1 MPADGADEHRAL
13 VAGIH
18 TGGVH
23 AGTAPVE
30 FLHDGTGHLFGL
42 GGDDHG
48 ALLGVHAVDHLID
61 DHARQVTGDH
71 GVQGAVQIAVD
82 QSRTHDDHSVGDQVG
97 GADGDVFL
105 SVDPFGDDVHTA
117 GGAAGAEDQAI
128 AHAHDDA
135 AVREAVAPY
144 VKATIERI
152 NTNVAGRNEFLK
164 EFGDKEGAYLY
175 VIVATGNIYEDIIQA
190 KAGAKQGADI
200 IAVIRTTGQ
209 SLLDYVPYGA
219 TTEGFGGTYA
229 TQENFRLM
237 REALDEVG
245 REQKRYIR
253 LCNYC
258 SGLCMPEIA
267 AMGALERLDV
277 MLNDALYGI
286 LFRDINMQR
295 TIVDQ
300 YFSRVINGYA
310 GVIINTGED
319 NYLTTDDA
327 ITSAHTVLASQFL
340 NEAFAL
346 RAGMREEQM
355 GLGHAFEMD
364 PSGENT
370 FLYELAQAQMAR
382 EIFPKAPLKYMPP
395 TKFMTGNI
403 FRGHIQDALFNM
415 IAILTGQKLQ
425 LLGMMTEAIHTPF
438 MSDRALSIE
447 NAQYIFRTMKDLGGE
462 LIYKENG
469 IIRNRANEV
478 LTKAT
483 DLLVEIEKLG
493 LFTTIE
499 KGIFADVKRPKD
511 GGKGLNGVVVKDE
524 KHFNPFIEEMKGKVA
539 AE

>member
-1 MPADGADEHRAL
+1 MELVEKARASASKVADDVQEFIDAHTTVTVERA
-13 VAGIH
+13 VCR
-18 TGGVH
+18 
-23 AGTAPVE
+23 
-30 FLHDGTGHLFGL
+30 
-42 GGDDHG
+42 
-48 ALLGVHAVDHLID
+48 LLGIDGVNDVDVPLPNVVVDHLLEKGILP
-61 DHARQVTGDH
+61 
-71 GVQGAVQIAVD
+71 
-82 QSRTHDDHSVGDQVG
+82 G
-97 GADGDVFL
+97 GAAFYVGNAMAEFGI
-105 SVDPFGDDVHTA
+105 DPQAVAEKVAAGEIDLTKVPVHTA
-117 GGAAGAEDQAI
+117 EEVR
-128 AHAHDDA
+128 
-135 AVREAVAPY
+135 AVIMPV
-144 VKATIERI
+144 VNATLERI
-152 NTNVAGRNEFLK
+152 NSNVATRNAFLK
-164 EFGDKEGAYLY
+164 EHGDKEGPYLY
-175 VIVATGNIYEDIIQA
+175 IIVATGNIYEDIIQA

-237 REALDEVG
+237 RAALDEVG
-245 REQKRYIR
+245 AEEKRYIR

-300 YFSRVINGYA
+300 YFSRVINGFA

-327 ITSAHTVLASQFL
+327 VASAHTVLASQFL

-346 RAGMREEQM
+346 KAGLPEEQM

-364 PSGENT
+364 PEVEDA
-370 FLYELAQAQMAR
+370 FVMELAQAQMAR

-415 IAILTGQKLQ
+415 VTAITGQKLQ

-438 MSDRALSIE
+438 MSDRALAIE
-447 NAQYIFRTMKDLGGE
+447 NAQYIFRTMKSFGDEISFKKGGLVE
-462 LIYKENG
+462 S
-469 IIRNRANEV
+469 RANEV

-483 DLLVEIEKLG
+483 NLLGEIEELG
-493 LFTTIE
+493 LFATLE
-499 KGIFADVKRPKD
+499 KGIFADVKRPRD
-511 GGKGLNGVVVKDE
+511 GGKGLEGVVTKDSVY
-524 KHFNPFIEEMKGKVA
+524 FNPFIELMLEGGKA
-539 AE
+539 

>member
-1 MPADGADEHRAL
+1 MESKLNLNLEL
-13 VAGIH
+13 VAKARASASK
-18 TGGVH
+18 V
-23 AGTAPVE
+23 A
-30 FLHDGTGHLFGL
+30 
-42 GGDDHG
+42 DD
-48 ALLGVHAVDHLID
+48 
-61 DHARQVTGDH
+61 
-71 GVQGAVQIAVD
+71 VQQFI
-82 QSRTHDDHSVGDQVG
+82 
-97 GADGDVFL
+97 
-105 SVDPFGDDVHTA
+105 DVHTTVTVERA
-117 GGAAGAEDQAI
+117 VCRLLGIDGVNDVEVPLPNVVVDHMLEKGILPGGAAFYIGNAMAEYHCDPQTVAEKVNAGEIDLSRVPVHTAEEIRAAI
-128 AHAHDDA
+128 MP
-135 AVREAVAPY
+135 VVN
-144 VKATIERI
+144 ATLERI
-152 NTNVAGRNEFLK
+152 NQNVATRNEFLK
-164 EFGDKEGAYLY
+164 EFGDKEGPYLY
-175 VIVATGNIYEDIIQA
+175 IIVATGNIYEDIIQA

-237 REALDEVG
+237 RAALDEVG

-327 ITSAHTVLASQFL
+327 ITAAHTVLASQFL
-340 NEAFAL
+340 NEAFAV

-364 PSGENT
+364 PSVEDT

-415 IAILTGQKLQ
+415 VTILTG
-425 LLGMMTEAIHTPF
+425 
-438 MSDRALSIE
+438 
-447 NAQYIFRTMKDLGGE
+447 
-462 LIYKENG
+462 
-469 IIRNRANEV
+469 
-478 LTKAT
+478 
-483 DLLVEIEKLG
+483 
-493 LFTTIE
+493 
-499 KGIFADVKRPKD
+499 
-511 GGKGLNGVVVKDE
+511 
-524 KHFNPFIEEMKGKVA
+524 
-539 AE
+539 

>member
-1 MPADGADEHRAL
+1 MSKIGLNQAL
-13 VAGIH
+13 VDQARASAAHIADDTQVFVDSH
-18 TGGVH
+18 TTV
-23 AGTAPVE
+23 TVE
-30 FLHDGTGHLFGL
+30 R
-42 GGDDHG
+42 
-48 ALLGVHAVDHLID
+48 AVCRLLGIDGVNEVEVPMPNIVVDHLLEKGLLGKGAAWALGNAMCATGLGMQEIAEGISRGEID
-61 DHARQVTGDH
+61 LSTLSVHTDAEIR
-71 GVQGAVQIAVD
+71 AAVD
-82 QSRTHDDHSVGDQVG
+82 
-97 GADGDVFL
+97 
-105 SVDPFGDDVHTA
+105 P
-117 GGAAGAEDQAI
+117 
-128 AHAHDDA
+128 
-135 AVREAVAPY
+135 VARAMCDRI
-144 VKATIERI
+144 KGNRATRSAMLESY
-152 NTNVAGRNEFLK
+152 G
-164 EFGDKEGAYLY
+164 GDKEGPYLY
-175 VIVATGNIYEDIIQA
+175 LIVATGNIYEDVTQA
-190 KAGAKQGADI
+190 QAAARQGADVV
-200 IAVIRTTGQ
+200 AVIRTTGQ

-237 REALDEVG
+237 RAALDEVG
-245 REQKRYIR
+245 EEQHRYIR

-340 NEAFAL
+340 NEAFAKN
-346 RAGMREEQM
+346 AGMREEQM

-364 PSGENT
+364 PAVENT

-382 EIFPKAPLKYMPP
+382 EIFPNAPLKYMPP

-415 IAILTGQKLQ
+415 VTILTNQKLH

-447 NAQYIFRTMKDLGGE
+447 NAQYIFRTMKDLGDE
-462 LIYKENG
+462 LTYKEGG
-469 IIRNRANEV
+469 IIRSRANEV
-478 LTKAT
+478 LVKAT
-483 DLLVEIEKLG
+483 DLLKEIEKLG

-511 GGKGLNGVVVKDE
+511 GGKGLAGVVIKDD
-524 KHFNPFIEEMKGKVA
+524 KYFNPFIEAMKGKVGA
-539 AE
+539 

>member
-1 MPADGADEHRAL
+1 MESKLGLNFELVNRARASAAKIADDTQHFIDQHTTVTVERA
-13 VAGIH
+13 VCR
-18 TGGVH
+18 
-23 AGTAPVE
+23 
-30 FLHDGTGHLFGL
+30 
-42 GGDDHG
+42 
-48 ALLGVHAVDHLID
+48 LLGIDGVNDMDVPLPNVVVDHLM
-61 DHARQVTGDH
+61 ANSLLPV
-71 GVQGAVQIAVD
+71 
-82 QSRTHDDHSVGDQVG
+82 
-97 GADGDVFL
+97 
-105 SVDPFGDDVHTA
+105 
-117 GGAAGAEDQAI
+117 GAAWAIGNAMVETGKDPQGVADAVNSGELDLSKVPAHSDAEIRGAI
-128 AHAHDDA
+128 TP
-135 AVREAVAPY
+135 VVN
-144 VKATIERI
+144 ATVDRI
-152 NTNVAGRNEFLK
+152 NKNVAKRNSYLK
-164 EFGDKEGAYLY
+164 AWGDKEGPYLY
-175 VIVATGNIYEDIIQA
+175 IIV
-190 KAGAKQGADI
+190 AGAKQGADI

-237 REALDEVG
+237 RAALDEVG
-245 REQKRYIR
+245 EEQHRYIR

-327 ITSAHTVLASQFL
+327 ITAAHTVLASQFI
-340 NEAFAL
+340 NEAFA
-346 RAGMREEQM
+346 RTAGMREEQM

-364 PSGENT
+364 PAVEDT

-382 EIFPKAPLKYMPP
+382 EIFPNAPLKYMPP

-415 IAILTGQKLQ
+415 VTILTNQKLC

-447 NAQYIFRTMKDLGGE
+447 NAQYIFRTMKDLGDE
-462 LIYKENG
+462 LTYKEGG
-469 IIRNRANEV
+469 IIRTRANEV

-483 DLLVEIEKLG
+483 DLLSEIEKLG

-511 GGKGLNGVVVKDE
+511 GGKGLAGVVIKDD
-524 KHFNPFIEEMKGKVA
+524 KYFNPFIEVMKGKVGA
-539 AE
+539 

>member
-1 MPADGADEHRAL
+1 MESKLGLNFDLVNEARTSAAHVAADTQRFIDLHTTVTVERTVCRLLGIDGVNDLDVPMPNVIVDYLSAN
-13 VAGIH
+13 
-18 TGGVH
+18 
-23 AGTAPVE
+23 
-30 FLHDGTGHLFGL
+30 
-42 GGDDHG
+42 
-48 ALLGVHAVDHLID
+48 ALLPL
-61 DHARQVTGDH
+61 
-71 GVQGAVQIAVD
+71 
-82 QSRTHDDHSVGDQVG
+82 
-97 GADGDVFL
+97 
-105 SVDPFGDDVHTA
+105 
-117 GGAAGAEDQAI
+117 GAAWVVGNAMLETGLDPQGVAEAI
-128 AHAHDDA
+128 DRGELDLTKLPAHDEADIRKALQPHIDA
-135 AVREAVAPY
+135 TMA
-144 VKATIERI
+144 RI
-152 NTNVAGRNEFLK
+152 NKNVAKRNEYLNA
-164 EFGDKEGAYLY
+164 FGDKQGPYLY
-175 VIVATGNIYEDIIQA
+175 IIVATGNIYEDIIQA

-237 REALDEVG
+237 RAALDEVG
-245 REQKRYIR
+245 EEQHRYIR

-300 YFSRVINGYA
+300 YFSRIINGYA

-340 NEAFAL
+340 NEAFAKC
-346 RAGMREEQM
+346 AGMREEQM

-364 PSGENT
+364 PSVENT

-382 EIFPKAPLKYMPP
+382 EIFPNAPLKYMPP
-395 TKFMTGNI
+395 TKYMTGNI

-415 IAILTGQKLQ
+415 VTILTNQKLH

-447 NAQYIFRTMKDLGGE
+447 NAQYIFRTMKDLGSE
-462 LIYKENG
+462 LTFKEGG
-469 IIRNRANEV
+469 IIRTRANEV

-483 DLLVEIEKLG
+483 DLLKEIETLG
-493 LFTTIE
+493 LFTTLE
-499 KGIFADVKRPKD
+499 RGIFADVKRPKD
-511 GGKGLNGVVVKDE
+511 GGKGLSGVVIKDE
-524 KHFNPFIEEMKGKVA
+524 KYFNPFIEIMKGKVA
-539 AE
+539 AQ

>member
-1 MPADGADEHRAL
+1 MESKLNLNQELVDKARASAL
-13 VAGIH
+13 RVANDVQDFIDVH
-18 TGGVH
+18 TTV
-23 AGTAPVE
+23 TVE
-30 FLHDGTGHLFGL
+30 R
-42 GGDDHG
+42 
-48 ALLGVHAVDHLID
+48 AVCRLLGIDGINDVEVPLPNVVVDHLKEK
-61 DHARQVTGDH
+61 Q
-71 GVQGAVQIAVD
+71 
-82 QSRTHDDHSVGDQVG
+82 
-97 GADGDVFL
+97 L
-105 SVDPFGDDVHTA
+105 LA
-117 GGAAGAEDQAI
+117 GGAAFYVGNAMVEYGYSAQEVAEKISSGELDLSKVPVHTDAEVRAAI
-128 AHAHDDA
+128 MP
-135 AVREAVAPY
+135 VAT
-144 VKATIERI
+144 ATVERI
-152 NTNVAGRNEFLK
+152 RGNVADRNAFLN
-164 EFGDKEGAYLY
+164 EYGDKTGPYLY
-175 VIVATGNIYEDIIQA
+175 IIVATGNIYEDIIQA

-237 REALDEVG
+237 RAALDEVG
-245 REQKRYIR
+245 AEEKRYIR

-364 PSGENT
+364 PSVENT

-447 NAQYIFRTMKDLGGE
+447 NAQYIFRTMKDLGSE
-462 LIYKENG
+462 LIYKDGG
-469 IIRNRANEV
+469 IIQTRANEV

-483 DLLVEIEKLG
+483 DLLAEIEQLG

-511 GGKGLNGVVVKDE
+511 GGKGLNGVVVKDSVY
-524 KHFNPFIEEMKGKVA
+524 FNPFIELMKGKVA

>member
-1 MPADGADEHRAL
+1 MHLESKLNLDFDL
-13 VAGIH
+13 VAQARQHASRVADDTQRFIDGYTTVAVERTICRLLGID
-18 TGGVH
+18 GVDESDV
-23 AGTAPVE
+23 PLPNVVVE
-30 FLHDGTGHLFGL
+30 HLM
-42 GGDDHG
+42 DKG
-48 ALLGVHAVDHLID
+48 ALA
-61 DHARQVTGDH
+61 
-71 GVQGAVQIAVD
+71 QGAAFWLGNAMLE
-82 QSRTHDDHSVGDQVG
+82 TGK
-97 GADGDVFL
+97 
-105 SVDPFGDDVHTA
+105 DP
-117 GGAAGAEDQAI
+117 QAI
-128 AHAHDDA
+128 AEDIAGGKLDLTALSAHDEAAIHDVIAPIVTDA
-135 AVREAVAPY
+135 LARIKARRQRREDFIAAHGGEKQGPW
-144 VKATIERI
+144 I
-152 NTNVAGRNEFLK
+152 
-164 EFGDKEGAYLY
+164 YL
-175 VIVATGNIYEDIIQA
+175 IVATGNIYEDITQA
-190 KAGAKQGADI
+190 TAAARQGADV

-237 REALDEVG
+237 RAALDEVG
-245 REQKRYIR
+245 EEQHRYIR

-300 YFSRVINGYA
+300 FFSRVINGYA

-340 NEAFAL
+340 NEAFAKT
-346 RAGMREEQM
+346 AGMREEQM

-364 PSGENT
+364 PAVEDT

-382 EIFPKAPLKYMPP
+382 EIFPNAPLKYMPP

-415 IAILTGQKLQ
+415 VTILTGQKLC

-447 NAQYIFRTMKDLGGE
+447 NAQYIFRTMKDLGSE
-462 LIYKENG
+462 LTYKENG

-483 DLLVEIEKLG
+483 DLLKEIEKLG

-511 GGKGLNGVVVKDE
+511 GGKGLAGVVVKDD
-524 KHFNPFIEEMKGKVA
+524 KYFNPFVEVMKGKVA

>member
-1 MPADGADEHRAL
+1 M
-13 VAGIH
+13 
-18 TGGVH
+18 
-23 AGTAPVE
+23 
-30 FLHDGTGHLFGL
+30 
-42 GGDDHG
+42 
-48 ALLGVHAVDHLID
+48 
-61 DHARQVTGDH
+61 
-71 GVQGAVQIAVD
+71 
-82 QSRTHDDHSVGDQVG
+82 
-97 GADGDVFL
+97 
-105 SVDPFGDDVHTA
+105 
-117 GGAAGAEDQAI
+117 
-128 AHAHDDA
+128 
-135 AVREAVAPY
+135 
-144 VKATIERI
+144 
-152 NTNVAGRNEFLK
+152 
-164 EFGDKEGAYLY
+164 
-175 VIVATGNIYEDIIQA
+175 
-190 KAGAKQGADI
+190 
-200 IAVIRTTGQ
+200 
-209 SLLDYVPYGA
+209 PYGA

-237 REALDEVG
+237 RAALDEVG
-245 REQKRYIR
+245 EEQHRYIR

-327 ITSAHTVLASQFL
+327 ITAAHTVLASQFI
-340 NEAFAL
+340 NEAFAKT
-346 RAGMREEQM
+346 AGMREEQM

-364 PSGENT
+364 PAVEDT

-382 EIFPKAPLKYMPP
+382 EIFPNAPLKYMPP

-415 IAILTGQKLQ
+415 VTILTNQKLC

-447 NAQYIFRTMKDLGGE
+447 NAQYIFRTMKDLGDE
-462 LIYKENG
+462 LTYKEGG
-469 IIRNRANEV
+469 IIRSRANEV

-483 DLLVEIEKLG
+483 DLLSEIEKLG

-511 GGKGLNGVVVKDE
+511 GGKGLAGVVIKDD
-524 KHFNPFIEEMKGKVA
+524 KYFNPFIEVMKGKVGA
-539 AE
+539 

>member
-1 MPADGADEHRAL
+1 MESKLNLNWDL
-13 VAGIH
+13 VAKARASAAKVADDVQEFIDAH
-18 TGGVH
+18 TTV
-23 AGTAPVE
+23 TVE
-30 FLHDGTGHLFGL
+30 R
-42 GGDDHG
+42 
-48 ALLGVHAVDHLID
+48 AVCRLLGIDGVNDVDAPLPNIVVEHL
-61 DHARQVTGDH
+61 QEKG
-71 GVQGAVQIAVD
+71 
-82 QSRTHDDHSVGDQVG
+82 
-97 GADGDVFL
+97 L
-105 SVDPFGDDVHTA
+105 LA
-117 GGAAGAEDQAI
+117 GGAAFYIGNAMAELSLTPQEIAEKISTGELDLSKVPVHGADEVRAAI
-128 AHAHDDA
+128 DP
-135 AVREAVAPY
+135 V
-144 VKATIERI
+144 VKGTIARI
-152 NTNVAGRNEFLK
+152 NTNVGKRNKYLG
-164 EFGDKEGAYLY
+164 EFGDKTGPYLY
-175 VIVATGNIYEDIIQA
+175 IIVATGNIYEDIIQA

-237 REALDEVG
+237 RAALDEVG
-245 REQKRYIR
+245 EEQGRYIR

-295 TIVDQ
+295 TIIDQ
-300 YFSRVINGYA
+300 YFSRVINGFG

-327 ITSAHTVLASQFL
+327 IESAHTVLASQFL
-340 NEAFAL
+340 NEAFAK

-364 PSGENT
+364 PDVENT

-382 EIFPKAPLKYMPP
+382 EIFPNAPLKYMPP
-395 TKFMTGNI
+395 TKYMTGNI
-403 FRGHIQDALFNM
+403 FRGHIQDALFNE

-447 NAQYIFRTMKDLGGE
+447 NAQYIFRTMKDLGSE
-462 LIYKENG
+462 LTYKEGG
-469 IIRNRANEV
+469 IIQTRANEV

-483 DLLVEIEKLG
+483 DLLAEIEDLG

-499 KGIFADVKRPKD
+499 KGIFADIKRPKD
-511 GGKGLNGVVVKDE
+511 GGKGLAGVVVKSGE
-524 KHFNPFIEEMKGKVA
+524 YFNPFIEEMKGKVA

>member
-1 MPADGADEHRAL
+1 MNDMKSKLGIDFNQVEHARDVARKIANGVQDFVEGYTTVAVERTLCRLIGIDGVDANAVPL
-13 VAGIH
+13 PNV
-18 TGGVH
+18 V
-23 AGTAPVE
+23 VE
-30 FLHDGTGHLFGL
+30 ELREKNVL
-42 GGDDHG
+42 GEG
-48 ALLGVHAVDHLID
+48 ALFFLGNAIVE
-61 DHARQVTGDH
+61 TGLTP
-71 GVQGAVQIAVD
+71 QQIAE
-82 QSRTHDDHSVGDQVG
+82 QI
-97 GADGDVFL
+97 
-105 SVDPFGDDVHTA
+105 
-117 GGAAGAEDQAI
+117 AAGKLDITRSAVCTAAE
-128 AHAHDDA
+128 
-135 AVREAVAPY
+135 REAALKPY
-144 VKATIERI
+144 IDASIAKIAANRQRRENYIATI
-152 NTNVAGRNEFLK
+152 G
-164 EFGDKEGAYLY
+164 EGPRPYLY
-175 VIVATGNIYEDIIQA
+175 VIVATGNIYEDVVQA
-190 KAGAKQGADI
+190 QAAARQGADI

-237 REALDEVG
+237 RAALDEVG
-245 REQKRYIR
+245 EEQHRYIR

-327 ITSAHTVLASQFL
+327 ITAAHTVLASQFI
-340 NEAFAL
+340 NEAFAKT
-346 RAGMREEQM
+346 AGMREEQM

-364 PSGENT
+364 PSVENT

-382 EIFPKAPLKYMPP
+382 EIFPNAPLKYMPP

-415 IAILTGQKLQ
+415 VTILTNQKLH

-447 NAQYIFRTMKDLGGE
+447 NAQYIFRTMKDLGDE
-462 LIYKENG
+462 LTYKENG

-483 DLLVEIEKLG
+483 DLLKEIEKLG

-511 GGKGLNGVVVKDE
+511 GGKGLAGVVVKDD
-524 KHFNPFIEEMKGKVA
+524 KYFNPFIEVMKGKVA